1 MPAIALTTARA
12 GHAQAPD
19 GGDVELLNPGFG
31 FRVWDFWDPKTVN
44 SKHQASLEARVLVSL
59 FRAVSLFQAW

>member
-31 FRVWDFWDPKTVN
+31 FRGLGFGTSGTLKP
-44 SKHQASLEARVLVSL
+44 
-59 FRAVSLFQAW
+59 